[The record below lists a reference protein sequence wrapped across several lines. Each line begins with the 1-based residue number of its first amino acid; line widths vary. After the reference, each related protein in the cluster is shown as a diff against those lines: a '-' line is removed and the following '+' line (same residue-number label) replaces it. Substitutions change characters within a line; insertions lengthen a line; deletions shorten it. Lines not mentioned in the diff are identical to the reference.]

1 MKVTLYILLCI
12 ITFGLISC
20 YQPQDQRV
28 NVKEDI
34 RSDTL
39 ENNIVTKPVIHAFSF
54 LIGEGIEIRRAVT
67 YVNKDGFMEL
77 EVSGYNRSFNP
88 LRFEYKVEWLDRSGM
103 VVDTTTSKW
112 MLTSAAGKS
121 DFAIK
126 SVSPRKEAVDFRM
139 NTRKTPE

>member
-1 MKVTLYILLCI
+1 MRLALYTLLCV
-12 ITFGLISC
+12 ITLWSFGCQS
-20 YQPQDQRV
+20 QDKGVILQEGV
-28 NVKEDI
+28 A
-34 RSDTL
+34 SDTL
-39 ENNIVTKPVIHAFSF
+39 ANNIVTRPVIHAFSAI
-54 LIGEGIEIRRAVT
+54 IGEGLEVKQAVT
-67 YVNKDGFMEL
+67 HVNKDGFMEL

-126 SVSPRKEAVDFRM
+126 SVAPRKEAVDFRM
-139 NTRKTPE
+139 NTRKPTN